1 MNINNKVEAWS
12 KKLFKMA
19 VDEVRSFFIVNKLS
33 GVRFHPSVYFQK
45 AVDSAHFPDYY
56 NIITNPIDLHS
67 MSRKINGYFGVGID
81 VAFQQILSDMDLMRD
96 NAHTYN
102 VGDANIEVRICADA
116 IRNFFRYLI
125 RSALKVVR
133 DFGDDSFKG
142 VVFMAPFLE
151 AFVEEAEDQLIL
163 DFLAISNYNMT
174 SVLEKA
180 SLVKDV
186 GIKNI
191 NQDVRSRIQ
200 YLTVSSLIESH
211 DIPDVPPPPEAVS
224 TASRRTSAAGG
235 GSKSAKASTKAK
247 SSSSRPSKASNAFDD
262 DPWEQDDVDV
272 GGNAFDDEDDDVYQP
287 AKTSGRNNKRSRSDA
302 YHLDPDAEEDP
313 FEDFVPS
320 KPKKARSSAVS
331 RQSSTAFDQDQYAVP
346 IAAPLIP
353 QQPSWVDAA
362 MTILKA
368 IIKHPYVDLTSKA
381 GLVIADFFT
390 PVIDQ
395 APHLAEQYLAKIPEP
410 MDLVQV
416 EQMLLDQTL
425 ETPRD
430 FAESCLLVFQNYVD
444 FNSTSGAEEFESIRE
459 LVAKSAYMCRF
470 VRWLCLENLPIE
482 DDSALV
488 DVDNPDPTS
497 EGEETAEQ
505 QYGFLRLS
513 QQKAA
518 RREREQLII
527 ETYIEEINNPY
538 TECKKLLKDFERSR
552 TNEERRQLH
561 LFYVPVDTVAI
572 VDYSVYV
579 RQPMDLSTLKYKLD
593 GTEPIDPVV
602 KRLVNL
608 SSPRYVTYGQFLEDF
623 RRIFSNAKKYNVIYK
638 DTDDSGVSRSVYEA
652 AIILADRLESLLPK
666 FTLTLCDKI
675 ECVRL
680 NKSKQM
686 REMEEARRKKAE
698 EEAEKQ
704 LIKARLIEEMKQKDE
719 KFALDTDIERKA
731 QQMQKEAAKE
741 KEASEKAILERNLA
755 AGGQSD
761 GELSPNTQASDLSP
775 NIHSPSLHGDGG
787 LQERAVALAA
797 AEVAGILPGA
807 GGEERVV
814 HVAGCGP
821 LGLVASKWDKEA
833 RKKLASRK
841 RAWDLFAWES
851 TLSVSATPA
860 AGTAAAVPQTS
871 AVPLVKPA
879 PASAPSPAPAVA
891 PGPAPAAIPAR

>member
-19 VDEVRSFFIVNKLS
+19 IDEVRSFFIVNKTN

-56 NIITNPIDLHS
+56 SIITNPIDLHS
-67 MSRKINGYFGVGID
+67 MSRKINGYFGIGID

-116 IRNFFRYLI
+116 IRDFFRYLI

-133 DFGDDSFKG
+133 DFGDDAFKG
-142 VVFMAPFLE
+142 FIFMAPFLE
-151 AFVEEAEDQLIL
+151 SFVEEEEHQLIL
-163 DFLAISNYNMT
+163 DFLAISNYNMIG
-174 SVLEKA
+174 VLEKA

-186 GIKNI
+186 GIKNVT
-191 NQDVRSRIQ
+191 QDVRSRIQ

-211 DIPDVPPPPEAVS
+211 DVPDVPPPPEAVS
-224 TASRRTSAAGG
+224 AASRRTSAAGG
-235 GSKSAKASTKAK
+235 GGGSKSTKATSK
-247 SSSSRPSKASNAFDD
+247 AKNSSARPSKASNAFDD
-262 DPWEQDDVDV
+262 DPWEQEEMDV
-272 GGNAFDDEDDDVYQP
+272 GGNAFDDDDDDVYQP
-287 AKTSGRNNKRSRSDA
+287 TTSSGRSNKRSRSEA

-320 KPKKARSSAVS
+320 KPKKARSSAAS
-331 RQSSTAFDQDQYAVP
+331 RQSSTAFDQDLYVAP
-346 IAAPLIP
+346 IAAPFVP
-353 QQPSWVDAA
+353 QQPTWVDAA
-362 MTILKA
+362 LTVLKI

-395 APHLAEQYLAKIPEP
+395 APHLAEQYLQKIAEP
-410 MDLVQV
+410 MDLCQV

-425 ETPRD
+425 ETPKD
-430 FAESCLLVFQNYVD
+430 FAECCLLVFQNYVD

-459 LVAKSAYMCRF
+459 MVAKSAYMCRY
-470 VRWLCLENLPIE
+470 VRWLCLEHLPVE

-497 EGEETAEQ
+497 EGEEKAEQ
-505 QYGFLRLS
+505 EFGFLRLS

-518 RREREQLII
+518 RREREALIA
-527 ETYIEEINNPY
+527 ESFIEEVNNPY
-538 TECKKLLKDFERSR
+538 TECRKLLKDFERTR
-552 TNEERRQLH
+552 TNEDRRQLH
-561 LFYVPVDTVAI
+561 LFLVPVDTVAI

-579 RQPMDLSTLKYKLD
+579 RHPMDLSTLKYKLD

-602 KRLVNL
+602 KRLVNP
-608 SSPRYVTYGQFLEDF
+608 SAARYVTYGQFLEDF

-652 AIILADRLESLLPK
+652 AIILADRLESLIPK
-666 FTLTLCDKI
+666 FSLTLCDKI
-675 ECVRL
+675 ECTRL

-686 REMEEARRKKAE
+686 RELEEARRKKAE

-704 LIKARLIEEMKQKDE
+704 LIKARLIEEMRQKDE

-755 AGGQSD
+755 AGQSD
-761 GELSPNTQASDLSP
+761 GEVSPNTQASDLSP

-807 GGEERVV
+807 GGEDRVV
-814 HVAGCGP
+814 YVAGCGP
-821 LGLVASKWDKEA
+821 LGLVASKWETEA

-841 RAWDLFAWES
+841 KALDLFAWES
-851 TLSVSATPA
+851 TLSVSATRAVPA
-860 AGTAAAVPQTS
+860 TGGAPPSAAVP
-871 AVPLVKPA
+871 AVKPA
-879 PASAPSPAPAVA
+879 PATAPAS
-891 PGPAPAAIPAR
+891 IPAR